1 MKKSTVREAVEI
13 LRQLTPANQAYFMT
27 LVRVAGEA
35 EKNGKNAEAAE
46 RQNESFKQPRWKK
59 ARQRKGAPR
68 VPDW

>member
-13 LRQLTPANQAYFMT
+13 LRQLIPANQAYFMT

-46 RQNESFKQPRWKK
+46 RQNESFKQPR
-59 ARQRKGAPR
+59 
-68 VPDW
+68 